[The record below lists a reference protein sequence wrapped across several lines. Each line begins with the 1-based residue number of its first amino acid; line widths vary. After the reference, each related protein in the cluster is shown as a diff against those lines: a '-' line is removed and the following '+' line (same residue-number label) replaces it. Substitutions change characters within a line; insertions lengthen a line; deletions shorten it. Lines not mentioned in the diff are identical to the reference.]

1 MPRPSSLNVVVSV
14 WRGESNVAV
23 CSVTDG
29 KFLAEL
35 KRWAERQDY
44 KLTSREIK
52 LGPEHQ

>member
-1 MPRPSSLNVVVSV
+1 MPRPSCNVVVSV
-14 WRGESNVAV
+14 WRGDTNLAV
-23 CSVTDG
+23 CSVTDE

-44 KLTSREIK
+44 KLASREIK